1 MGVDEQGRG
10 MTDQVQTALAD
21 EKERLATALRSIG
34 DGVIITDTQERITL
48 FNAIAEQL
56 TGWTQE
62 QAIGKP
68 LLQVFHIVNYKTRE
82 PSPDPARQ
90 ALESGAV
97 VGLTSDTAL
106 IAKDG
111 AEHYI
116 SSSVAP
122 IRDASGK
129 ATGVALVFRDVTRLR
144 RAEEALKESQQF
156 ARNLIDSSL
165 DMIIAV
171 DNNRRITEFNAAA
184 QKAFGYTRDE
194 MLGQDVNTLYAD
206 QADAAR
212 VQKVVAETGH
222 AVIQVQNHR
231 KDGSVFPA
239 LLSASQ
245 LKNAAGAP
253 IGVMGVSRDITE
265 LKKAEEQTIRAERL
279 AALGQMATAL
289 AHEINNPLQAIRS
302 ILDLVLDFPIETEER
317 ENNLRIVRQEIERLS
332 QVTERVVNFARPA
345 RIPPRTVTIAEVLQ
359 HTLTLAGKH
368 LQHSHVQVV
377 TEAQD
382 KLPPVLI
389 APEQI
394 TQVFLNLILNAI
406 EEMREGGT
414 LRITLRQDDKDALV
428 SFVDDGPAIPADVLP
443 HLFEPFFTTKP
454 DGSGLGLSVSQT
466 LAQQN
471 GGHISVRNI
480 GRDQGVEFLVRL
492 PLADSTALDKLP

>member
-1 MGVDEQGRG
+1 
-10 MTDQVQTALAD
+10 MTNQVETTLAD
-21 EKERLATALRSIG
+21 EKERLATTLRSIG
-34 DGVIITDTQERITL
+34 DGVITTDTQERITL

-56 TGWTQE
+56 TGWTQD

-68 LLQVFHIVNYKTRE
+68 LLQVFHIVNNKTRE
-82 PSPDPARQ
+82 LSPDPARQ

-97 VGLTSDTAL
+97 VGLTSDTVL

-111 AEHYI
+111 TEQFI

-122 IRDASGK
+122 IRDSSGQ

-171 DNNRRITEFNAAA
+171 DNEHRITEFNAAA
-184 QKAFGYTRDE
+184 QKAFGYTRAE
-194 MLGQDVNTLYAD
+194 ILGRNVNILYAD
-206 QADAAR
+206 QADATQ
-212 VQKVVAETGH
+212 VQMAVAESGH
-222 AVIQVQNHR
+222 AVQEVKNKR
-231 KDGSVFPA
+231 KNGEIFPA
-239 LLSASQ
+239 FLSASQ
-245 LKNAAGAP
+245 LKNAEGEP

-265 LKKAEEQTIRAERL
+265 LKRAEEQTIRAERL

-317 ENNLRIVRQEIERLS
+317 ENNLRVVRQEIERLS
-332 QVTERVVNFARPA
+332 EVTERVVNFARPT
-345 RIPPRTVTIAEVLQ
+345 RIPPRAVAIDQVLQ

-382 KLPPVLI
+382 NLPPALV
-389 APEQI
+389 APEQV

-406 EEMREGGT
+406 EEMRDGGT
-414 LRITLRQDDKDALV
+414 LSIALRQDGKDAV
-428 SFVDDGPAIPADVLP
+428 ISFTNDGPAIPLDVIP

-454 DGSGLGLSVSQT
+454 EGSGLGLSVSQT

-471 GGHISVRNI
+471 GGNISVRNV
-480 GRDQGVEFLVRL
+480 GRDRGVEFLVRL
-492 PLADSTALDKLP
+492 PLVDARARDKTT